1 MSSAGSKA
9 GQGAISGAAAG
20 SAFGPWGTAIGAVA
34 GGIGG
39 YLQGDDPTAPAYVA
53 PPPPVTPGGMSS
65 QYGGSQVDPVTGRVI
80 YTDNTVNGY
89 DQASNYQRQLMMQ
102 SMLGGNGAQV
112 GMDSQIAQAKAYLA
126 QLQAQGSKSTPQNI
140 PAEYR
145 DMQKFIGPDG
155 KLPDISDTNAIFDGR
170 INTPQAK
177 ALVEQFQKDTGGNYG
192 GKGAIGFGKWV
203 RDFNQRNLQPMMQ
216 AFQKMQDVQGG
227 NADTNAQAIQAAQQ
241 RLDNLLRVQGSGAQ
255 TEADFAKNP
264 LMNFLNQRNTTPGAP
279 ADYDALREKYNDPNA
294 AVMQDQFKK
303 YLGQADQVTDSTAFK
318 IAGGTD
324 PGMPDVQAANARL
337 LGATG
342 GAGGERM
349 APLDPFHSNA
359 GAVVNNLNR
368 TAERNYASQAG
379 LQSQL
384 NARRG
389 VMGGSGDM
397 NRLAMEQALEDNRA
411 ANAATGYGLERGD
424 RTAYDQLNFNINAHN
439 SDVAKTGAQFNL
451 NALNQTF
458 GNELAAKDFYNKMQQ
473 QAWANNQ
480 GEQQRNFGN
489 AMTSLNQTTGLN
501 QNAINNAR
509 YEQGYEDTANR
520 QNFGDRMGLL
530 GFLQGADQQSYNQG
544 MGNSQMAL
552 NQSGQAF
559 GVSGQIANNTN
570 NWNASNAAGQN
581 AQNAASQGQAINNNA
596 QWMNTINQAAGALG
610 QVDWSQWGSQPT
622 TQAVNF
628 TPAAQQTAV
637 PTQQRPTGGG
647 LFDTA
652 LSSPQTAAAPS
663 YGVYNPSQPAAAAPP
678 AAAPWSY
685 TGGVWSPPTAPKYGA
700 R

>member
-9 GQGAISGAAAG
+9 GQGAVQGAAAG
-20 SAFGPWGTAIGAVA
+20 SAFGPWGMAAGAVI
-34 GGIGG
+34 GGVGG
-39 YLQGDDPTAPAYVA
+39 YLQGDDPTAPPYIA

-65 QYGGSQVDPVTGRVI
+65 QYGGTQIDPVTGRVI

-112 GMDSQIAQAKAYLA
+112 GMDSQIAQARAYLA

-145 DMQKFIGPDG
+145 DLQRFLNPDG
-155 KLPDISDTNAIFDGR
+155 SLPDISDPNAIYDGR
-170 INTPQAK
+170 INDPASK
-177 ALVEQFQKDTGGNYG
+177 ALRDEFNSKVKDYG
-192 GKGAIGFGKWV
+192 GGGAIGFAKWV
-203 RDFNQRNLQPMMQ
+203 KDFTQRNLQPMQQ

-241 RLDNLLRVQGSGAQ
+241 RLDNLLKVQGSGAQ

-264 LMNFLNQRNTTPGAP
+264 LMNFLNQRNTAPGGP
-279 ADYDALREKYNDPNA
+279 ADYDALRQKYDDPNA

-318 IAGGTD
+318 IAGGVD
-324 PGMPDVQAANARL
+324 PGMPDVQAANARML
-337 LGATG
+337 AAATG
-342 GAGGERM
+342 SAGGERM
-349 APLDPFHSNA
+349 NPLDPFHSNA

-389 VMGGSGDM
+389 VMGGSGDI
-397 NRLAMEQALEDNRA
+397 NRLAMQQALEDNRA
-411 ANAATGYGLERGD
+411 ANAAQGYGLERAD
-424 RTAYDQLNFNINAHN
+424 RNNWDQLNFAINAHN

-451 NALNQTF
+451 NALSQAF
-458 GNELAAKDFYNKMQQ
+458 GNELAAKDFYNRMQQ
-473 QAWANNQ
+473 QAWLNNQ
-480 GEQQRNFGN
+480 GEQQRNFSN

-520 QNFGDRMGLL
+520 QNFADRMGLL

-552 NQSGQAF
+552 NQSGQAL
-559 GVSGQIANNTN
+559 GVSTGIAGNTN

-581 AQNAASQGQAINNNA
+581 AQNNAAFGQAINNNA
-596 QWMNTINQAAGALG
+596 QWQNTIGQAAQGFG
-610 QVDWSQWGSQPT
+610 QMDWSQWGSQPQ
-622 TQAVNF
+622 TQGVAY
-628 TPAAQQTAV
+628 TPAAQATAV
-637 PTQQRPTGGG
+637 PTTPRSTSGG

-652 LSSPQTAAAPS
+652 VSGPQATPAPS
-663 YGVYNPSQPAAAAPP
+663 YGVYNPSQPAAAPA

-685 TGGVWSPPTAPKYGA
+685 SGGVWNPPAAPKYGA